1 MQKYRKNILPI
12 LSLRCALFISLVFT
26 AHIPPLHAQMQQS
39 SGNPSKTPRYYSAP
53 YWEGFKLKHADKCE
67 EALKKLVPLARQ
79 GHGFED
85 AQLAAGLCM
94 LRLAGL
100 TSSSPTKKEKQE
112 LIKNVNFRKG
122 FDWILRAANAGHF
135 RAQASLVSLYA
146 DNLAPSY
153 SAIDA
158 THDQLNQDQLKQM
171 HDTHV
176 KGAMWAH
183 LYLTNPLRLQ
193 IGAPIID
200 EAKIKKLENN
210 MIKNNWLL
218 GKELARNWIP
228 VYNKQ

>member
-1 MQKYRKNILPI
+1 MQKYKKNILPI
-12 LSLRCALFISLVFT
+12 LSLRGALFFCLVYA
-26 AHIPPLHAQMQQS
+26 AHIHPLHAQMQQPLS
-39 SGNPSKTPRYYSAP
+39 NPSKTPRYYSAP

-100 TSSSPTKKEKQE
+100 TASSPTKKEKQE
-112 LIKNVNFRKG
+112 LIKDANFRQG

-146 DNLAPSY
+146 DDLAPPN
-153 SAIDA
+153 SAMDA
-158 THDQLNQDQLKQM
+158 TQDPSKGIY
-171 HDTHV
+171 DTHV

-200 EAKIKKLENN
+200 EAKLKKLENK
-210 MIKNNWLL
+210 MLKNKWLL

-228 VYNKQ
+228 VYDEQ

>member
-1 MQKYRKNILPI
+1 MQNYKKNILPI
-12 LSLRCALFISLVFT
+12 LSLRGALFFSLVFT
-26 AHIPPLHAQMQQS
+26 THIHPLHAQMQQPS
-39 SGNPSKTPRYYSAP
+39 SSQPKKPRYYSAP

-67 EALKKLVPLARQ
+67 EALKKLVPLAHQ

-100 TSSSPTKKEKQE
+100 TSSSLTKKEKQE
-112 LIKNVNFRKG
+112 LVKDVNFRKG
-122 FDWILRAANAGHF
+122 FGWILRAANAGHF

-146 DNLAPSY
+146 DNLAPPDRAVDGSK
-153 SAIDA
+153 
-158 THDQLNQDQLKQM
+158 DQSSQGM

-200 EAKIKKLENN
+200 EAKLKKLENS
-210 MIKNNWLL
+210 MLKNKWLL

-228 VYNKQ
+228 VYNK